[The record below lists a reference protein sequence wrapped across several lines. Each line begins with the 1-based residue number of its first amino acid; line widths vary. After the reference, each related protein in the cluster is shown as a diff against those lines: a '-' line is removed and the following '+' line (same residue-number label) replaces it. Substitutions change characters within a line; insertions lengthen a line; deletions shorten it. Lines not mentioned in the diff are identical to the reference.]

1 MNWEKLESEE
11 KDKVSILEELTQAV
25 VDFRNERGWEKFHTP
40 KDLAIS
46 LSLEASELLENFQW
60 KNSDESIQ
68 KNYDNIVDEL
78 ADVMIYSLMLAEK
91 LDIDLEESIWNKL
104 EKNKKKYPVDRVYG
118 SNKKYTEYE

>member
-1 MNWEKLESEE
+1 MNREELVYGEKNEESNL
-11 KDKVSILEELTQAV
+11 KKLTQAV

-60 KNSDESIQ
+60 KDSEESIQ

-91 LDIDLEESIWNKL
+91 IDIDPEEAIWNKL
-104 EKNKKKYPVDRVYG
+104 EKNKEKYPVDRVYG
-118 SNKKYTEYE
+118 SNKKYTEY